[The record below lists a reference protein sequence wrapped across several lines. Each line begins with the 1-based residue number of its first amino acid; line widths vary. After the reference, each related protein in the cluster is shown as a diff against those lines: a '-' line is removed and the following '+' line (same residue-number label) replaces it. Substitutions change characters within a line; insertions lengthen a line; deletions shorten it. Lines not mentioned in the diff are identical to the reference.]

1 MTSRLDSLHVQLGT
15 LLENAQWLLAD
26 SAPSSTSGYGYHG
39 AANMGA
45 AGGAYGGYG
54 SSRHQPLHAH
64 QPAVYSF
71 LAMQVSSHLMWRKWC
86 RGLFPTSIYLILPQN
101 EQCVQKKFHVRRT

>member
-71 LAMQVSSHLMWRKWC
+71 LAMQVRSPLMC
-86 RGLFPTSIYLILPQN
+86 SLILPQN
-101 EQCVQKKFHVRRT
+101 EQCVQKNSMSGEHEL